1 MSRPD
6 NLFFYYQRTFVMVRV
21 RMILQYHG
29 EGVR

>member
-6 NLFFYYQRTFVMVRV
+6 NLFFYYQRTFVMKRV